1 MAGIRQ
7 WLLGVVLAAFA
18 GTLARQL
25 ASGTKGQ
32 TMVRLTAGL
41 LLTLAILRP
50 AAGLRWRA
58 PAAANLP
65 ERTEAQASGYRK
77 NRQEA
82 LAAVIEEKTAA
93 YIWDKAN
100 ELGLSCEVRV
110 TTAAGESG
118 IPLPDAV
125 TITGSYSAALA
136 ACIEK
141 EVGIPAGKQT
151 WLEVPKWTETKEP
164 GG

>member
-1 MAGIRQ
+1 MAGVRQ
-7 WLLGVVLAAFA
+7 WLLGVVLTAFA

-25 ASGTKGQ
+25 AVGAKGQ
-32 TMVRLTAGL
+32 AMVRLTAGL

-50 AAGLRWRA
+50 IAALRW
-58 PAAANLP
+58 
-65 ERTEAQASGYRK
+65 
-77 NRQEA
+77 EA

-93 YIWDKAN
+93 YMWDKAN
-100 ELGLSCEVRV
+100 ELGLSCEVHV

-125 TITGSYSAALA
+125 TITGSYSPALA

-141 EVGIPAGKQT
+141 EVGIPAGKQN
-151 WLEVPKWTETKEP
+151 WLEVPTWTETKEP

>member
-1 MAGIRQ
+1 
-7 WLLGVVLAAFA
+7 
-18 GTLARQL
+18 
-25 ASGTKGQ
+25 
-32 TMVRLTAGL
+32 MVRLVGGL

-50 AAGLRWRA
+50 LAGMDWEG
-58 PAAANLP
+58 PALEAGSFQS
-65 ERTEAQASGYRK
+65 RTAEQAEIYRK
-77 NRQEA
+77 NQQEA

-110 TTAAGESG
+110 AAAAGESG

-151 WLEVPKWTETKEP
+151 WLEVPTWRETKGP

>member
-1 MAGIRQ
+1 MAGVRQ
-7 WLLGVVLAAFA
+7 WLLGVVLTAFA

-25 ASGTKGQ
+25 AVGAKGQ
-32 TMVRLTAGL
+32 AMVRLTAGL

-50 AAGLRWRA
+50 IAALRWEA
-58 PAAANLP
+58 PAEGGLL
-65 ERTEAQASGYRK
+65 ERTEDQASDYRK
-77 NRQEA
+77 NQQEA

-100 ELGLSCEVRV
+100 ELGLSCEVHV
-110 TTAAGESG
+110 AAGESG

-125 TITGSYSAALA
+125 TITGSYSPALA

-141 EVGIPAGKQT
+141 EVGIPAGKQN
-151 WLEVPKWTETKEP
+151 WLEVPTWTETKEP

>member
-1 MAGIRQ
+1 MAGVRQ
-7 WLLGVVLAAFA
+7 WLLGVVLTAFA

-25 ASGTKGQ
+25 AVGAKGQ
-32 TMVRLTAGL
+32 AMVRLTAGL

-50 AAGLRWRA
+50 IAALRWEA
-58 PAAANLP
+58 PAEGGL
-65 ERTEAQASGYRK
+65 
-77 NRQEA
+77 

-100 ELGLSCEVRV
+100 ELGLSCEVHV

-125 TITGSYSAALA
+125 TITGSYSPALA

-141 EVGIPAGKQT
+141 EVGIPAGKQN
-151 WLEVPKWTETKEP
+151 WLEVPTWTETKEP